1 MLNGAY
7 GKPHKIAVLK
17 TFFHWLRT
25 GREGGPE
32 KRLKLAED
40 PTAGLEAQV
49 SRPATKLKALP
60 RERVTKA
67 LAHLGPPYR
76 DALELQA

>member
-1 MLNGAY
+1 
-7 GKPHKIAVLK
+7 V
-17 TFFHWLRT
+17 
-25 GREGGPE
+25 
-32 KRLKLAED
+32 
-40 PTAGLEAQV
+40 EAQKTILEFWAERL
-49 SRPATKLKALP
+49 RPATKLKALP